1 MTKIKRFLSTL
12 LRDLFQDG
20 KRQDIPSDI
29 DIVDISHSSSRQ
41 SAEFVMRTP
50 TCISGFKFM
59 VTKDKSCD
67 GNCLVDEE
75 MIQSNDIVAVM
86 IDTGRSTFIFCYMNY
101 LNLKT

>member
-1 MTKIKRFLSTL
+1 MRA
-12 LRDLFQDG
+12 LFQDG
-20 KRQDIPSDI
+20 GHQDIPSDI
-29 DIVDISHSSSRQ
+29 DIVEISHSSSRQ
-41 SAEFVMRTP
+41 SVEVVMKTP
-50 TCISGFKFM
+50 ICTSGFKFM
-59 VTKDKSCD
+59 VTRDKSCD